1 MGKLRRYYESSWKKI
16 AAVVNEF
23 YMDYMSY
30 LRINHL
36 RERRIC
42 AASKSFSQEV
52 LKPSRKKRFYL
63 NGLKLIRK
71 LASLHLGTSTFPFYL
86 SDFVESLIEQGHS
99 LI

>member
-42 AASKSFSQEV
+42 AAPKSFSREV
-52 LKPSRKKRFYL
+52 
-63 NGLKLIRK
+63 
-71 LASLHLGTSTFPFYL
+71 
-86 SDFVESLIEQGHS
+86 
-99 LI
+99 